1 MNIEMLK
8 KAGPIIGLIV
18 SLSTTSFAGYKIFAA
33 PLEHKS
39 QVPSL
44 PDPTPTSESEQEE
57 IVETIFVDEPVL
69 ASGTPTPK
77 ATPAVSAAGGGKATS
92 KSTGATGARGTAEE
106 DREDEEDHE
115 DGHDEDHEVDKDDGF
130 NDDSDD
136 TLTITQ
142 HDREDDHE
150 TPTPTQKPENR

>member
-1 MNIEMLK
+1 MNIELLK
-8 KAGPIIGLIV
+8 KAGPILGLIV

-57 IVETIFVDEPVL
+57 IVETIFVDEPV
-69 ASGTPTPK
+69 SVTNTPTPK
-77 ATPAVSAAGGGKATS
+77 VTPASVGARGTGAASLG
-92 KSTGATGARGTAEE
+92 STGATGARGGELEDEEDDHDE
-106 DREDEEDHE
+106 DREDD
-115 DGHDEDHEVDKDDGF
+115 HDEFD
-130 NDDSDD
+130 DDSDD

-142 HDREDDHE
+142 HDREDNHE
-150 TPTPTQKPENR
+150 TPTPTQKPESR